1 MVVSRHGDQEKE
13 GSGGRGALRGRSCG
27 TGVQRGPAGASRW
40 HSSATPMGGMGRG
53 VGTGHSQTRP
63 LSMARARAPYTGQSA
78 SSLCAWELQPRN
90 VDKDG
95 WPTNRHSH
103 KLVPLLPASL
113 VESQCQCLHR
123 LRRKYEAV
131 SHSIS
136 IHLNVFIVS
145 LLCSC
150 LPSKKRANQRG
161 RERKK

>member
-1 MVVSRHGDQEKE
+1 
-13 GSGGRGALRGRSCG
+13 
-27 TGVQRGPAGASRW
+27 
-40 HSSATPMGGMGRG
+40 MGRG

-103 KLVPLLPASL
+103 KLVPLLPVSL

-123 LRRKYEAV
+123 LRRNYEAV

-161 RERKK
+161 RERKKWSRNREACFPAESYRNDQLTLPWHGHTARTASSFGLHTRLL